1 VEIETVSNVTITKS
15 TSFPSRKGFG
25 VPLIVGYH
33 TAWLPKIKSFSSLA
47 ELVTAGIATTHPIY
61 RAASALKS
69 QNPAPT
75 RFLVANRSIYTQVIK
90 LSPQIATEG
99 HVYEFDVVTP
109 DGVVNA
115 IEYVVP
121 GAATL
126 TSIGTAIA
134 ALIDALADVTAVSV
148 VGVITCTATA
158 GKFLSYESLPLITE
172 LEVEDTTADPGI
184 TADLT
189 AIEVYAKKNR
199 AVFSFYGLCVDQ
211 LGQAAFLAVAA
222 WVGARKLV
230 FAGRMSDSEI
240 ADPAVTDDVF
250 STRQDA
256 SDERTIPMFAQ
267 RSTGDFRDAAILG
280 RMLPKEPG
288 SATYAFKTLTNVLT
302 DNLGSEEESTV
313 RSKGGNTYTETSS
326 LNLTYPGQTP
336 SGEYVDVT
344 IGLDFTHARIQED
357 VFGYIASQEIVPY
370 TQAGMNA
377 IGAIVQARLDK
388 CTKDPN
394 KIFSEDTPPVVE
406 VPEIADVDTS
416 DKSTRVLRNVVFRA
430 TLSGAIHSV
439 SVSGTVSV

>member
-1 VEIETVSNVTITKS
+1 MARV
-15 TSFPSRKGFG
+15 PSPVRWAFA
-25 VPLIVGYH
+25 V
-33 TAWLPKIKSFSSLA
+33 
-47 ELVTAGIATTHPIY
+47 
-61 RAASALKS
+61 
-69 QNPAPT
+69 
-75 RFLVANRSIYTQVIK
+75 
-90 LSPQIATEG
+90 
-99 HVYEFDVVTP
+99 
-109 DGVVNA
+109 
-115 IEYVVP
+115 
-121 GAATL
+121 L
-126 TSIGTAIA
+126 T
-134 ALIDALADVTAVSV
+134 
-148 VGVITCTATA
+148 
-158 GKFLSYESLPLITE
+158 
-172 LEVEDTTADPGI
+172 
-184 TADLT
+184 
-189 AIEVYAKKNR
+189 
-199 AVFSFYGLCVDQ
+199 
-211 LGQAAFLAVAA
+211 AFLAVAA

-439 SVSGTVSV
+439 SVSGTVSD